1 MDSKVLSRIR
11 WQLTQTRREQHN
23 IQVSHKL
30 LLLRI
35 KHALPGNDITR
46 HADAYDLQDRLEDE
60 EDKAPEIRMRLV
72 AHHDRLLE
80 TVEGAGR
87 EGPAHDGGDAIIAI
101 CESE

>member
-1 MDSKVLSRIR
+1 MYSRIG

-35 KHALPGNDITR
+35 KHSLSRDDIPR
-46 HADAYDLQDRLEDE
+46 HADADDLQDSLKHEQY
-60 EDKAPEIRMRLV
+60 KAPEIRMRLM

-80 TVEGAGR
+80 TVESAGR
-87 EGPAHDGGDAIIAI
+87 EGPADDGGDAII
-101 CESE
+101 ESE